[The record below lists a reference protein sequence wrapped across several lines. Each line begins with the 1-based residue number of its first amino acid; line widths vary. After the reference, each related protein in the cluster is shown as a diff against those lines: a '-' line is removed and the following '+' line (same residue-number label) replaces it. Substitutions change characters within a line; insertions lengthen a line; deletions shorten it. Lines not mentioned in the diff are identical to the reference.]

1 MSVNEFLDTN
11 ILVYAFDLSAGSKR
25 EISISLIERL
35 SLERAGCASVQ
46 VLQEFYV
53 TMTRKLSMP
62 PDDAAR
68 QIERFGYWNIH
79 RPGVDDVLAAC
90 KAHREQSVSFW
101 DAMVVRSAAQ
111 LGCRILWSE
120 DLSDGRQLKGVTI
133 RNPFAGP
140 PEPLDSK

>member
-1 MSVNEFLDTN
+1 MSW
-11 ILVYAFDLSAGSKR
+11 
-25 EISISLIERL
+25 RL
-35 SLERAGCASVQ
+35 
-46 VLQEFYV
+46 
-53 TMTRKLSMP
+53 
-62 PDDAAR
+62 
-68 QIERFGYWNIH
+68 
-79 RPGVDDVLAAC
+79 C